1 MNIQINVQSECRLSV
16 SEKPAFWRPE
26 REMSKSL
33 FIQFLHH
40 PDYRIQCHRH
50 DTQQH
55 DRHEQPVHFEEVKG
69 QKDKMTIVF
78 FMVDSAN
85 KFNFRDSE
93 IALRKIWRL

>member
-40 PDYRIQCHRH
+40 PDHRVQCHRH

-55 DRHEQPVHFEEVKG
+55 DRHEQPVHLEEVKG
-69 QKDKMTIVF
+69 QKDKMTIV
-78 FMVDSAN
+78 
-85 KFNFRDSE
+85 
-93 IALRKIWRL
+93 LRRKKNAEKR